1 MLGGGGAGGVMYGGW
16 GFEWLKMMERMGWI
30 NEQMIVGA
38 GGGGVEGA
46 GGVVYG
52 GWGCE

>member
-1 MLGGGGAGGVMYGGW
+1 MDYCEFGGGGGAGGVMYGGW

-38 GGGGVEGA
+38 GGGGDGKVQVE
-46 GGVVYG
+46 
-52 GWGCE
+52 